1 MKLDKIIKDAK
12 RDLEKSERMGRV
24 SVYAIPEVN
33 HFNEKRFIQKMC
45 QTFGVNIDNTLKK
58 RGTMDESDIRHV
70 IRYFLRHAYK
80 MNLKEIAKQTGNVSH
95 SAIINSIHECEN
107 LKNTSEP
114 FRERVEFAVELL
126 TKHGIL
132 K

>member
-1 MKLDKIIKDAK
+1 MC
-12 RDLEKSERMGRV
+12 
-24 SVYAIPEVN
+24 
-33 HFNEKRFIQKMC
+33 NEY
-45 QTFGVNIDNTLKK
+45 GVNIDNTLKK